1 MAPFVVVHVRWAR
14 TDELASRH
22 IELLDDHEKDR
33 LARLRQQGDR
43 DRFVLGATVL
53 RGLVAGLERTEP
65 RLVALDRTCPR
76 CAAQHGPVSTP
87 GRPWHCSVS
96 HSGPFAVA
104 AVVDADAATTV
115 GVDLETTCPADWSAL
130 LPDVLA
136 PGEAAPADEAGFLR
150 TWVRKEAVVKA
161 TREGLT
167 RQLSS
172 VDLAAPPGD
181 LRVLDLD
188 VTELGATGPIAA
200 AVAVDGPARIEL
212 HRARI

>member
-1 MAPFVVVHVRWAR
+1 M
-14 TDELASRH
+14 
-22 IELLDDHEKDR
+22 
-33 LARLRQQGDR
+33 
-43 DRFVLGATVL
+43 
-53 RGLVAGLERTEP
+53 
-65 RLVALDRTCPR
+65 ALDRTCPR
-76 CAAQHGPVSTP
+76 CGAQHGPVTTP

-104 AVVDADAATTV
+104 AVVAADDATTV
-115 GVDLETTCPADWSAL
+115 GIDLETTCPPDWEAL

-161 TREGLT
+161 TREGLS

-172 VDLAAPPGD
+172 VDLAALPGQ

-200 AVAVDGPARIEL
+200 AVAVDGAARVEL
-212 HRARI
+212 HRASI